1 MLEKNFSTSYSAAR
15 GALNEFWRTCEMQ
28 RSWFA
33 DKFCQPIYEMWLDE
47 AVSRGRV
54 KAPGYFTD
62 PAVAS
67 AYSACKWNGPAR
79 TNLNPVQE
87 VTAAEKRIA
96 LGIST
101 AEQETAQMSGGSYTA
116 NIRQRKI
123 EAQQKAE
130 VDKIGSEETNQNGP
144 AGR

>member
-1 MLEKNFSTSYSAAR
+1 
-15 GALNEFWRTCEMQ
+15 MQ

-62 PAVAS
+62 PAVAG

-79 TNLNPVQE
+79 TNLNPIQE

-101 AEQETAQMSGGSYTA
+101 AEQETAQMTGGSYTA

-123 EAQQKAE
+123 EAEQKAE
-130 VDKIGSEETNQNGP
+130 VDKIGSEETKQTDP